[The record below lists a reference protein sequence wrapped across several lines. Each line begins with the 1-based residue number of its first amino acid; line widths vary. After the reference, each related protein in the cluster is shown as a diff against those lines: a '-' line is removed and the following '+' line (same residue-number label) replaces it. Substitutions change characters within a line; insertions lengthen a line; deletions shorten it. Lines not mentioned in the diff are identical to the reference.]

1 MSTLH
6 LATLLLRHVHGHPD
20 GHVSA
25 VLGGHVDTAP
35 RGRHVRNLRGDTV
48 TLNLGKSEPRTS
60 RHFSRATERHLCLG
74 TRRGRCTATAC
85 RHVLLSPRVSAH
97 EGSYE
102 VSSSC
107 NVTVNCMPCLAKY
120 TLYEDWIHSKKV

>member
-35 RGRHVRNLRGDTV
+35 RGRHVRHLHVDTV
-48 TLNLGKSEPRTS
+48 TFVTCNSEPRTS

-85 RHVLLSPRVSAH
+85 RHVLLLPRVSAH

-107 NVTVNCMPCLAKY
+107 NKTVNCMLCLAEY
-120 TLYEDWIHSKKV
+120 TLY